1 MIIFKEN
8 YFEYFNKK
16 LFFLKDEFSK
26 KRKIIFRYLTEN
38 KMFFSF
44 YFVVAFRSFYFWIEG
59 LTLEKGR

>member
-26 KRKIIFRYLTEN
+26 RPGVKERAFCATVSQFKEP
-38 KMFFSF
+38 FS
-44 YFVVAFRSFYFWIEG
+44 I
-59 LTLEKGR
+59 LC